1 MNLVSLYSFW
11 VTASTMKGRGPESQ
25 IVTETPQSPVPAA
38 VASFSRQ
45 VIHAVKEEVRLECR
59 AVGDP
64 RPVTA
69 WKYK

>member
-1 MNLVSLYSFW
+1 MNLASLYSFW

>member
-1 MNLVSLYSFW
+1 MKLAPLCSFW

-38 VASFSRQ
+38 VASFSRKI
-45 VIHAVKEEVRLECR
+45 IHAVKEEVRLECM